1 MGKGEMRNK
10 SRTHDKVLSD
20 AFSSFKKATRKA
32 FAFLC
37 APAYKFNEVQTFCHP
52 PECIVRYENKTTGV
66 TISYEWGGTPSVVLS
81 RRHPT
86 ASPVEE
92 EQFGLKFL
100 VMERC
105 PEDLERIEARG
116 PGEDIAQILTEYAQI
131 LKKCGH
137 EVLAGDF
144 QVLPGLNKLI
154 TDERHKA
161 NLKMFGSETGETP
174 KL

>member
-1 MGKGEMRNK
+1 MRNK
-10 SRTHDKVLSD
+10 SRSHYTVD

-32 FAFLC
+32 FAFLR
-37 APAYKFNEVQTFCHP
+37 APAYKFNEVQTLCHP

-105 PEDLERIEARG
+105 PEDLERIEGRG
-116 PGEDIAQILTEYAQI
+116 PGEDIAKILTEYAQI
-131 LKKCGH
+131 LKKCGN
-137 EVLAGDF
+137 EVLTGDF

-154 TDERHKA
+154 TDERRKA

>member
-1 MGKGEMRNK
+1 MRNK
-10 SRTHDKVLSD
+10 SRTHDKVD

-32 FAFLC
+32 FAFLR
-37 APAYKFNEVQTFCHP
+37 APAYKFDEVQTFCHP

-66 TISYEWGGTPSVVLS
+66 TISYECGGTPSVVLS
-81 RRHPT
+81 RRDPT

-105 PEDLERIEARG
+105 PEDLDRIEGRRS
-116 PGEDIAQILTEYAQI
+116 GEDIAQILTDYALI
-131 LKKCGH
+131 LTKCGH

-144 QVLPGLNKLI
+144 QVLPRLNKI
-154 TDERHKA
+154 DNR
-161 NLKMFGSETGETP
+161 
-174 KL
+174 